1 MGILLNDNQIKKL
14 SLSISTNDVLDYI
27 KKDYN
32 NYLKYL
38 EEELSNNKIT
48 KKESKEEIISIEKT
62 DDVSNIS
69 TTFYEYEE
77 AKLTKQEYKE
87 YLKELEIID
96 IQQQRAD
103 IDYIMLMTGLTED

>member
-1 MGILLNDNQIKKL
+1 MDILLSDNQIKKL

-48 KKESKEEIISIEKT
+48 KKEYKEEIISIEKI
-62 DDVSNIS
+62 N
-69 TTFYEYEE
+69 
-77 AKLTKQEYKE
+77 KKE
-87 YLKELEIID
+87 GINNE
-96 IQQQRAD
+96 Q
-103 IDYIMLMTGLTED
+103 

>member
-48 KKESKEEIISIEKT
+48 MKEYKEEIISIEKI
-62 DDVSNIS
+62 N
-69 TTFYEYEE
+69 
-77 AKLTKQEYKE
+77 KKE
-87 YLKELEIID
+87 GINNE
-96 IQQQRAD
+96 Q
-103 IDYIMLMTGLTED
+103 

>member
-48 KKESKEEIISIEKT
+48 KKEYKEEIISIEKI
-62 DDVSNIS
+62 N
-69 TTFYEYEE
+69 
-77 AKLTKQEYKE
+77 KKE
-87 YLKELEIID
+87 GINNE
-96 IQQQRAD
+96 Q
-103 IDYIMLMTGLTED
+103 

>member
-1 MGILLNDNQIKKL
+1 MDILLNDNQIKKL

-48 KKESKEEIISIEKT
+48 KKEYKEEIISIEKI
-62 DDVSNIS
+62 N
-69 TTFYEYEE
+69 
-77 AKLTKQEYKE
+77 KKE
-87 YLKELEIID
+87 GINNE
-96 IQQQRAD
+96 Q
-103 IDYIMLMTGLTED
+103 

>member
-1 MGILLNDNQIKKL
+1 MDILLNDNQIKKL

-48 KKESKEEIISIEKT
+48 KKEYKEEIISIEKT
-62 DDVSNIS
+62 N
-69 TTFYEYEE
+69 
-77 AKLTKQEYKE
+77 KKE
-87 YLKELEIID
+87 GINNE
-96 IQQQRAD
+96 Q
-103 IDYIMLMTGLTED
+103 